1 MKKNITINL
10 FGQLYAIDEDAYE
23 LLKKYE
29 DTLRAYF
36 SKQEGGDEIAD
47 DIEHRVAEL
56 LSELKEQ
63 GYEAICIEQVQD
75 IIGRIGN
82 PEQMGSDEN
91 ESETDQAEGT
101 TGDNN
106 YQTTEQKAAMRHTG
120 KKRN

>member
-47 DIEHRVAEL
+47 DIEHRVADY
-56 LSELKEQ
+56 S
-63 GYEAICIEQVQD
+63 V
-75 IIGRIGN
+75 N
-82 PEQMGSDEN
+82 
-91 ESETDQAEGT
+91 
-101 TGDNN
+101 
-106 YQTTEQKAAMRHTG
+106 
-120 KKRN
+120 